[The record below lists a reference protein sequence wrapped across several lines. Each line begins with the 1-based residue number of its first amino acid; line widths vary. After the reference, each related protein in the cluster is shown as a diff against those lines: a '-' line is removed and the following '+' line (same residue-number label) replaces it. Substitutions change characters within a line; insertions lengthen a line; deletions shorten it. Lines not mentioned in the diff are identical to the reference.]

1 VKTELKRVVVT
12 GMGMVSPLG
21 VTLSESWERLKAG
34 ESGLGPITRFDAS
47 EMPSR
52 IAGEIKGFDPT
63 KYIDKKELKRTDPF
77 VRLAIA
83 ASQMAVDDSAL
94 GLDAL
99 PKEQV
104 GVLIGSGIGGLETIE
119 RNHALL
125 MEKGYRRIS
134 PFFIPMAVIN
144 MASSMVSI
152 RFGFQGP
159 NSSVVTACAT
169 GANAI
174 GDAFKIVQ
182 RGDAKVMIAGGT
194 ESVITPLAVGGFGV
208 MRALSTFNEDPKRA
222 SRPFDKNRDGFVIGE
237 GCGLLVLEELEHA
250 KARGAR
256 IYGEVIGY
264 GMSGDACHITMPDP
278 EGNGAFLCM
287 KNALEDAGLS
297 IHDVDYINAHGTST
311 PLNDKTETIA
321 IKRLFGEKAYQLP
334 ISSNKSMT
342 GHLLGAAGAVE
353 AAFTLMS
360 LKEGIIPPTINYETP
375 DPDCDL
381 DYVPNEARKVPIKV
395 AISNSFGFGGVNAT
409 LAFRKWE
416 E

>member
-1 VKTELKRVVVT
+1 MSNQLKRVVVT

-34 ESGLGPITRFDAS
+34 ESGLGPITKFDAS
-47 EMPSR
+47 QMPSR
-52 IAGEIKGFDPT
+52 IAGEVKGFDPT
-63 KYIDKKELKRTDPF
+63 KYIEKKELKRTDPF
-77 VRLAIA
+77 VQLAIA
-83 ASQMAVDDSAL
+83 ASQMAFDDS
-94 GLDAL
+94 GLDL
-99 PKEQV
+99 DSIPKEEV

-119 RNHALL
+119 RNHTLL
-125 MEKGYRRIS
+125 VEKGYRRIS

-152 RFGFQGP
+152 RFGLQGP
-159 NSSVVTACAT
+159 HSSVVTACAT

-208 MRALSTFNEDPKRA
+208 MRALSTRNDDPQGA
-222 SRPFDKNRDGFVIGE
+222 SRPFDKKRDGFVMSE

-250 KARGAR
+250 KARGAK
-256 IYGEVIGY
+256 IYGEIVGY

-278 EGNGAFLCM
+278 DGNGAFLCM
-287 KNALEDAGLS
+287 KAALRDAGLEPD
-297 IHDVDYINAHGTST
+297 DVDYINAHGTST
-311 PLNDKTETIA
+311 PLNDKTETLA
-321 IKRLFGEKAYQLP
+321 IKRLFGERAYQIP
-334 ISSNKSMT
+334 VSSNKSMV

-360 LKEGIIPPTINYETP
+360 LKEGIVPPTINYETP

-381 DYVPNEARKVPIKV
+381 DYVPNEARRVPIKV
-395 AISNSFGFGGVNAT
+395 AISNSFGFGGVNVT

>member
-1 VKTELKRVVVT
+1 MSTELKRVVVT
-12 GMGMVSPLG
+12 GIGMISPLG

-34 ESGLGPITRFDAS
+34 ESGLGPITKFDAS
-47 EMPSR
+47 QMPSR

-63 KYIDKKELKRTDPF
+63 KYIDKKELKRTDSF
-77 VRLAIA
+77 VQLAIA
-83 ASQMAVDDSAL
+83 SSEMAFEDS
-94 GLDAL
+94 GLDL
-99 PKEQV
+99 DSMPKDEV

-119 RNHALL
+119 RNHTML
-125 MEKGYRRIS
+125 MQKGYRRIS

-144 MASSMVSI
+144 MAASMVSI
-152 RFGFQGP
+152 RFGLQGP

-194 ESVITPLAVGGFGV
+194 ESVITPLAVGGFSV
-208 MRALSTFNEDPKRA
+208 MRALSTFNEDPQKA
-222 SRPFDKNRDGFVIGE
+222 SRPFDKNRDGFVMSE
-237 GCGLLVLEELEHA
+237 GCALLVLEDLEHA
-250 KARGAR
+250 RARGAK
-256 IYGEVIGY
+256 IYGEVVGY

-287 KNALEDAGLS
+287 RNALRDAGLS
-297 IHDVDYINAHGTST
+297 IEDVDYINAHGTST
-311 PLNDKTETIA
+311 PLNDKTETLA
-321 IKRLFGEKAYQLP
+321 IKRLFGDRAYEIP
-334 ISSNKSMT
+334 VSSNKSMI

-360 LKEGIIPPTINYETP
+360 LKEGVIPPTINYETP
-375 DPDCDL
+375 DPECDL
-381 DYVPNEARKVPIKV
+381 DYVPNEAREALIKV
-395 AISNSFGFGGVNAT
+395 AISNSFGFGGVNVT